1 MKDTFFSTLAAI
13 GAGVASTL
21 LGGWDKSLEI
31 LLIFIIMDYI
41 TGVAAAFKTKTL
53 KSSVGFDGLMKKGSI
68 FLIVIL
74 AAQLDRITGNA
85 AGVFRTST
93 AFFFFANDALSVL
106 ENVGEMGVKAA
117 RFSDQRANQTPDEH
131 EGAGDNSDRL
141 AAARSPV
148 SHQQGHSLAI
158 FRRDCLVDTGQIPAV
173 SFSPETPIMIR
184 NGVDTVER
192 TIYHVAGSLDGKK
205 HAGGKTVTIVHLK
218 LGKITKRSDGRYQ
231 AGYRDVDGKRKF
243 ITCNSSRKC

>member
-1 MKDTFFSTLAAI
+1 MKDTFFSTLTAI

-53 KSSVGFDGLMKKGSI
+53 KSSVGFEGLMKKGAI

-93 AFFFFANDALSVL
+93 AFFFIANDGLSIM
-106 ENVGEMGVKAA
+106 ENVGEMGVKLPGFLTKALTKL
-117 RFSDQRANQTPDEH
+117 RDE
-131 EGAGDNSDRL
+131 
-141 AAARSPV
+141 
-148 SHQQGHSLAI
+148 Q
-158 FRRDCLVDTGQIPAV
+158 DTSGT
-173 SFSPETPIMIR
+173 SNDE
-184 NGVDTVER
+184 N
-192 TIYHVAGSLDGKK
+192 DGGNKPK
-205 HAGGKTVTIVHLK
+205 E
-218 LGKITKRSDGRYQ
+218 
-231 AGYRDVDGKRKF
+231 
-243 ITCNSSRKC
+243 

>member
-1 MKDTFFSTLAAI
+1 MKDTIFSTLTAI

-53 KSSVGFDGLMKKGSI
+53 KSSVGFEGLMKKGAI

-93 AFFFFANDALSVL
+93 AFFFIANDGLSIV
-106 ENVGEMGVKAA
+106 ENVGEMGVKLPGFITNALTKLRDEQDVA
-117 RFSDQRANQTPDEH
+117 SPDSDNHSANQ
-131 EGAGDNSDRL
+131 
-141 AAARSPV
+141 
-148 SHQQGHSLAI
+148 
-158 FRRDCLVDTGQIPAV
+158 
-173 SFSPETPIMIR
+173 
-184 NGVDTVER
+184 
-192 TIYHVAGSLDGKK
+192 K
-205 HAGGKTVTIVHLK
+205 
-218 LGKITKRSDGRYQ
+218 
-231 AGYRDVDGKRKF
+231 
-243 ITCNSSRKC
+243 